1 MSILNSAVSGL
12 LAAQRSLT
20 TVSHNISNVHT
31 EGYSRQRVE
40 LVARQPQFNGFGYIG
55 SGVEASSV
63 RRITDQFLNS
73 QLRTSSSSVSENN
86 AFLTLAS
93 RVDNMLANDETGL
106 STSIQN
112 FFAALQDVN
121 DLPSSVA
128 SRQVLIS
135 EAESLATRFQFL
147 DLRLSEL
154 ADEVQIK
161 LGEDIK
167 DINTIAGSIAEIN
180 KNIVRATNAASGEL
194 PNDLLDQREMLILE
208 LSELVSVTTVE
219 QNDGSVNVF
228 IGKGQPLVIGQ
239 EHSSLGIVET
249 YDRNYEI
256 TLTDNYNSSIVT
268 SSISGGSLGGQLN
281 FQQQMLEPTINS
293 LGRVAI
299 GLAETFNNQHILGMN
314 LDGEVNNSFF
324 TVGSPT
330 VIALASAPNTIA
342 SSITDST
349 ALTNSDYQ
357 LTYNGGNNYSLVRL
371 SDQRVTA
378 INTGGTSPFTT
389 TSVDG
394 FNLTITAGATVGEQY
409 IIRPTDKG
417 ASDIAVLISDPAK
430 VAIAG
435 PLRGSHATDANGIP
449 TNIGSGVIS
458 DVNNTSVTGLPLTSN
473 ITLTFD
479 ATNNRFTISAPIG
492 GTLDYNPTT
501 ENAGKQFTIS
511 AAGVVTFTLS
521 GFPEDGD
528 AFVLGNN
535 TGADGDNRNGLL
547 LSNLQST
554 KTLLG
559 GSASYQ
565 DAYGQMVADVGSSTR
580 QTEISGEALTVL
592 RDQTIE
598 ARESVSGVNLDEE
611 AADMLKFQ
619 QAYSASAQMINVAD
633 TIFQTLLNTFR

>member
-12 LAAQRSLT
+12 LAAQRSLS
-20 TVSHNISNVHT
+20 TVSHNISNVNT
-31 EGYSRQRVE
+31 EGYSRQRVDQ
-40 LVARQPQFNGFGYIG
+40 VARQPQFNGFGYIG

-63 RRITDQFLNS
+63 RRITDQFLNT

-93 RVDNMLANDETGL
+93 RVDNMLANEETGL
-106 STSIQN
+106 SKSVQN
-112 FFAALQDVN
+112 FFSAMQDVN

-135 EAESLATRFQFL
+135 EAESLSARFQFL

-154 ADEVQIK
+154 ADEVQIQ
-161 LGEDIK
+161 LAEDIK
-167 DINTIAGSIAEIN
+167 DINTIANSIANIN
-180 KNIVRATNAASGEL
+180 KNILQATSAASGEL
-194 PNDLLDQREMLILE
+194 PNDLLDQRENLILE
-208 LSELVSVTTVE
+208 LSELVSVNTVE
-219 QNDGSVNVF
+219 QSDGSVNVF

-239 EHSSLGIVET
+239 ANSTLGIVET

-281 FQQQMLEPTINS
+281 FQSQMLEPTINS
-293 LGRVAI
+293 LGRLAI
-299 GLAETFNNQHILGMN
+299 GLAETFNNQHALGMN
-314 LDGEVNNSFF
+314 LDGEVNNDFF
-324 TVGSPT
+324 TVGTPT
-330 VIALASAPNTIA
+330 VIALDSAPNNVA
-342 SSITDST
+342 SAITDVT
-349 ALTNSDYQ
+349 ALTNSDYR
-357 LTYNGGNNYSLVRL
+357 LTYNGGNSYSLVRL

-378 INTGGTSPFTT
+378 IDTGGSSPYT
-389 TSVDG
+389 TSTVDG
-394 FNLTITAGATVGEQY
+394 FNLTITAGASVGEEY
-409 IIRPTDKG
+409 IIRPADKG
-417 ASDIAVLISDPAK
+417 ASDIAVLIFDPAK
-430 VAIAG
+430 VAVAG
-435 PLRGSHATDANGIP
+435 ALRGSHATDANGVP
-449 TNIGSGVIS
+449 TNTGSAVIS
-458 DVNNTSVTGLPLTSN
+458 DVSNTSVTGLPLTTN

-479 ATNNRFTISAPIG
+479 ATNNRFNVSAPISS
-492 GTLDYNPTT
+492 TLDYNPTT
-501 ENAGKQFTIS
+501 ENSGKQFTLT
-511 AAGVVTFTLS
+511 AVGGTTFTIS
-521 GFPEDGD
+521 GFPQDGD
-528 AFVLGNN
+528 SFVIENN

-547 LSNLQST
+547 LSNLQSN
-554 KTLLG
+554 KTLLN

-565 DAYGQMVADVGSSTR
+565 DTYGQMVADVGSTTR
-580 QTEISGEALTVL
+580 QIEISGEALTVL